1 MNVQLIIPREFCNA
15 IILYMIAS
23 KEKTDKNLK
32 IVIPIICIGLICLWL
47 SVFVVQIIFVDGDS
61 MAPTYKNKQMVLIN
75 KIDKEYDVGEV
86 IVFTSE
92 SVDGYIIK
100 RISAG
105 PGDSVIIEGEETILQ
120 AGEYYVLGDNREHSI
135 DSRNQLI
142 GIVREENIIGKVI

>member
-1 MNVQLIIPREFCNA
+1 M
-15 IILYMIAS
+15 S
-23 KEKTDKNLK
+23 TTKDKKNSLK
-32 IVIPIICIGLICLWL
+32 VIIPIIVLGIICFII
-47 SVFVVQIIFVDGDS
+47 STFVVQIVFVDGDS

-105 PGDSVIIEGEETILQ
+105 PGDSVTIEGEETILQ